1 MKAELLESF
10 LELYHEEMEGVF
22 RFHSVRCADWITAQA
37 YTVETFITALQF
49 YDPLK
54 IGPGRK
60 RVWLWRIAFL
70 AKERQLK
77 GVDGLAYSGDLLPT
91 QEQLASYV
99 HTAQLNA
106 QMASASQGEQDVLF
120 LYYAS
125 DLVPEEIQEIIGE
138 DLARVQDWLSRQAGE
153 ETLRLIRSLRP
164 VGYFFNRLE
173 SELRKRAERSP
184 RRGMSLDGPMVWLAR
199 YRLRSVLMWIFRFA
213 LLLALT
219 YLLLRAWNAYI
230 VGYVP

>member
-106 QMASASQGEQDVLF
+106 QMASASQGESVAGD
-120 LYYAS
+120 
-125 DLVPEEIQEIIGE
+125 
-138 DLARVQDWLSRQAGE
+138 SRKA
-153 ETLRLIRSLRP
+153 
-164 VGYFFNRLE
+164 
-173 SELRKRAERSP
+173 
-184 RRGMSLDGPMVWLAR
+184 
-199 YRLRSVLMWIFRFA
+199 
-213 LLLALT
+213 
-219 YLLLRAWNAYI
+219 
-230 VGYVP
+230 